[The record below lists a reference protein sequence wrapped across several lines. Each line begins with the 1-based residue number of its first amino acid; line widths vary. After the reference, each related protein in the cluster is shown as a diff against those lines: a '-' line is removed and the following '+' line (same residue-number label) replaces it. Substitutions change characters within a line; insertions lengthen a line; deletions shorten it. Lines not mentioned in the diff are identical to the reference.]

1 MQKGSDLV
9 VSSCRIL
16 IADDHQPFRDI
27 AKKILQE
34 KSNIEIVGEAVDA
47 PGLFDM
53 LQTFAPHIV
62 ILGLSLPEITNGILT
77 IEQVKKTCPAAKV
90 LVLTLSKECDYLI
103 QTICAGADG
112 CLLKEKVDTELC
124 RAVEMIERGEVYIS
138 REFFHADTADT
149 GRMGNST
156 HD

>member
-1 MQKGSDLV
+1 MRNGSDFV
-9 VSSCRIL
+9 VTSCRIL

-27 AKKILQE
+27 VKKILQE
-34 KSNIEIVGEAVDA
+34 KANIEIVGEAVDV
-47 PGLFDM
+47 PGLFAM
-53 LQTFAPHIV
+53 LETFSCHV
-62 ILGLSLPEITNGILT
+62 ILLGLSLPEIVNGILT
-77 IEQVKKTCPAAKV
+77 IEQVKKACPTAKV

-124 RAVEMIERGEVYIS
+124 RAVELIERGEVYIS

-149 GRMGNST
+149 GRMGTST